1 MKLLKLAQLADISQ
15 IVASVAVVVSLIY
28 VGIQVSD
35 NASAVRS
42 AAANDAAVAM
52 QNWYLEVGGN
62 RQTSDLFINSM
73 RGTGDL
79 SVEDEFQYLMIQHAG
94 FLGLQNSFL
103 LREEG
108 TLDPSIAASI
118 TAIILG
124 VKDLPGFDLYW
135 RQRKDYLHPGF
146 VEYVE
151 QLREQ
156 KYEGSTDICR
166 ATDRSRVPDETT
178 SE

>member
-1 MKLLKLAQLADISQ
+1 MKLKLAEMADISQ
-15 IVASVAVVVSLIY
+15 IVASVAVVVSLLY

-35 NASAVRS
+35 SARAVRS

-52 QNWYLEVGGN
+52 QNWYLEVGSN
-62 RQTSDLFINSM
+62 RQMSDLFINSM
-73 RGTGDL
+73 RGTGEL
-79 SVEDEFQYLMIQHAG
+79 SVDDEFQYLMIQHAG

-103 LREEG
+103 MSEEG

-124 VKDLPGFDLYW
+124 IKDLPGFDLYW

-151 QLREQ
+151 KLRTQES
-156 KYEGSTDICR
+156 KGSVDIYR
-166 ATDRSRVPDETT
+166 ATDRSNVPQ
-178 SE
+178 